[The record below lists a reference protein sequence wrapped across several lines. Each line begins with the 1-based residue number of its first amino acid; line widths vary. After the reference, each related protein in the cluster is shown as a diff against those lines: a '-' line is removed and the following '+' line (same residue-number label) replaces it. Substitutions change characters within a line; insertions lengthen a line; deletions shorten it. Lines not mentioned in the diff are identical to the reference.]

1 MLFTVMLLGLTLVAT
16 VTDVLRNKVYNWN
29 TYSGILAALAL
40 SAVGSAWLLADGAA
54 EARLCCWLGAP
65 PLLDCVGG
73 LLTCG
78 VLMIVCFSLFPGIGG
93 GDVKLMAMIGALLG
107 AEKGLEAL
115 LWTFVLGSCFS
126 MILLVWRIGPVTTLS
141 RVVRLV
147 STRLRLPWFMPL
159 SDEERKALKPPVFLA
174 PSALVAVVIV
184 RFNLVEALEKILSLR
199 A

>member
-16 VTDVLRNKVYNWN
+16 ATDVFRNKVYNWN
-29 TYSGILAALAL
+29 TYIGILAALAL
-40 SAVGSAWLLADGAA
+40 SAVGSAWLLVDNAA
-54 EARLCCWLGAP
+54 EARLCYWLGAP
-65 PLLDCVGG
+65 TLLDSVGG

-78 VLMIVCFSLFPGIGG
+78 VLMIVCFSFFPGIGG
-93 GDVKLMAMIGALLG
+93 GDVKLVAMIGSLLG

-126 MILLVWRIGPVTTLS
+126 LILLVWRIGPVTTVF

-174 PSALVAVVIV
+174 PSALAAVAIV
-184 RFNLVEALEKILSLR
+184 RFGLIT
-199 A
+199 

>member
-16 VTDVLRNKVYNWN
+16 ATDVLWNKVYNWN

-40 SAVGSAWLLADGAA
+40 SAVGSMWLLADGAA
-54 EARLCCWLGAP
+54 EKMLGYWLGSP
-65 PLLDCVGG
+65 PLYDSPLTLYDSTGG
-73 LLTCG
+73 LLMCG
-78 VLMIVCFSLFPGIGG
+78 VLMVVCFSFFPGIGG
-93 GDVKLMAMIGALLG
+93 GDVKLMAMIGSLLG

-126 MILLVWRIGPVTTLS
+126 LILLVWRIGPVTTVS

-147 STRLRLPWFMPL
+147 ATKLRLHWFMPL

-174 PSALVAVVIV
+174 PSALAAVVIV
-184 RFNLVEALEKILSLR
+184 RFGLIT
-199 A
+199 